1 MSGRLSRRVFLAG
14 LSAAG
19 GAVLAGCNK
28 DLYVPPHFGGLL
40 DLSDALM
47 MSVQRM
53 LLSEQSMA
61 REYSRE
67 DLSPT
72 FPVEGTSLP
81 FDVGYQAAMD
91 NGFADWRLPV
101 EGLVAR
107 PLSLSV
113 ADLKAMPSRTQITSH
128 SCESGWTAIGEW
140 TGVPLAHVLELA
152 GLDRRARYI
161 AFDCVD
167 GWYDYLD
174 LFDAFHAQT
183 ILAYGMNG
191 SDLPTAHG
199 APVRLRVERQLG
211 YKSLKFLER
220 IRVVDE
226 PERIDYGDAPRLFH
240 YAWYAGI

>member
-1 MSGRLSRRVFLAG
+1 MTERVSRRRFLTG
-14 LSAAG
+14 ISAIG
-19 GAVLAGCNK
+19 GTALAGCNK

-40 DLSDALM
+40 DASDALM

-61 REYSRE
+61 REYSRA
-67 DLSPT
+67 DISPM

-81 FDVGYQAAMD
+81 FDAGYQAAME
-91 NGFADWRLPV
+91 NGFAEWRLSL
-101 EGLVAR
+101 EGLVVR
-107 PLSLSV
+107 PLSLSL

-128 SCESGWTAIGEW
+128 SCEGGWTAIGEW
-140 TGVPLAHVLELA
+140 TGVQLSHVLDLA
-152 GLDRRARYI
+152 GLQREARYI

-174 LFDAFHAQT
+174 LFDALHAQT

-191 SDLPTAHG
+191 GELPTEHG

-211 YKSLKFLER
+211 YKNLKFIER
-220 IRVVDE
+220 IRVVDQ
-226 PERIDYGDAPRLFH
+226 PDRVDYGDAPRLFH